1 MAASGQSILR
11 IARLRSPGVGWI
23 NTNAIFLT
31 FNLGSAANVT
41 SVGID
46 FLKETQDFTFLP
58 DSVSING
65 QLFPVDP
72 NALGNPAT
80 GFLTFAP
87 VGLSTQTVQIEID
100 RANTGFHI
108 LIDEV
113 TFDGSPVSSAAP
125 EPVSACWAGR
135 LSAGDG
141 GKLSDSVGDTAR
153 LSQNSKVA

>member
-1 MAASGQSILR
+1 
-11 IARLRSPGVGWI
+11 V
-23 NTNAIFLT
+23 
-31 FNLGSAANVT
+31 ANVT

-65 QLFPVDP
+65 QLFPVDLD
-72 NALGNPAT
+72 ALGNPAT

-87 VGLSTQTVQIEID
+87 AGLSAQTVQIEID

-113 TFDGSPVSSAAP
+113 TFDGSPVSSAVP
-125 EPVSACWAGR
+125 EPAAASLIGIGLLGLAMIGR
-135 LSAGDG
+135 
-141 GKLSDSVGDTAR
+141 R
-153 LSQNSKVA
+153 LRQS